1 LTSKT
6 TFWWLYNTNRLPA
19 AADATFWWLYNT
31 NRLLA
36 GTAITDPLV
45 VRNIERFILGFE
57 ADQKSQQVASTSHCT
72 LAKIVQDELLL

>member
-57 ADQKSQQVASTSHCT
+57 AEIPTSRLDIALYIGENSTR
-72 LAKIVQDELLL
+72 